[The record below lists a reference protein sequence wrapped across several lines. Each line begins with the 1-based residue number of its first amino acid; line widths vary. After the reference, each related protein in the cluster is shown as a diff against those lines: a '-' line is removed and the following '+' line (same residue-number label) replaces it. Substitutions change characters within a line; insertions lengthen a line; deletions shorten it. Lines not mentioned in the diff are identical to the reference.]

1 MSRIICNDIM
11 LPMDT
16 KRPRGR
22 PPVDDGATAL
32 VQFRVEPDRKERYER
47 AAKRAGKALSA
58 WIKAVCD
65 RASRR

>member
-1 MSRIICNDIM
+1 MR
-11 LPMDT
+11 PMDT

-22 PPVDDGATAL
+22 PPVEGGAETHI
-32 VQFRVEPDRKERYER
+32 QFRVEPDRKERYER

-58 WIKAVCD
+58 WIKSVLD